1 MPSKIPSVGD
11 HATDVEELRAPI
23 ARRIAVAN
31 GPGVRIRDFSSAPAA
46 FGHRKR
52 PLEGRLAALPLLTT
66 AMPPAKVRAVTAEG
80 ALQPGAAVD
89 PAADAH
95 TVADA
100 HAVADALG
108 VAGADAHPVAGA
120 HAVADA
126 HTHAIPHDQDA
137 HDAGDGPL
145 YCYRHPKSETYVR
158 CGRCDQPICP
168 KCAVQ
173 GPVGFRCRQC
183 GLVKS
188 ATLSS
193 FTPQQL
199 LLGSGIALGGGGIVG
214 YLGGSIGFYSIFIAF
229 FAGAFIAEGFV
240 RFVGLKRGPLP
251 RLMLYGGLLAGF
263 AVGALLQ
270 VSTFLGGLPAEA
282 GMTLQLWLQTELP
295 FIAIGAGAT
304 LAGAYSRVR
313 WF

>member
-1 MPSKIPSVGD
+1 
-11 HATDVEELRAPI
+11 
-23 ARRIAVAN
+23 
-31 GPGVRIRDFSSAPAA
+31 VRIRDFSSAPAA

-100 HAVADALG
+100 HAVADAHG
-108 VAGADAHPVAGA
+108 VAGADAHTDAQAFAGADA

>member
-1 MPSKIPSVGD
+1 M
-11 HATDVEELRAPI
+11 
-23 ARRIAVAN
+23 
-31 GPGVRIRDFSSAPAA
+31 
-46 FGHRKR
+46 
-52 PLEGRLAALPLLTT
+52 
-66 AMPPAKVRAVTAEG
+66 TAEG

-95 TVADA
+95 V
-100 HAVADALG
+100 
-108 VAGADAHPVAGA
+108 
-120 HAVADA
+120 
-126 HTHAIPHDQDA
+126 

-145 YCYRHPKSETYVR
+145 YCYRHPRSETYVR

-199 LLGSGIALGGGGIVG
+199 LLGTGVALAGGGIVG
-214 YLGGSIGFYSIFIAF
+214 YLGGQVGFYSIFIAF

-240 RFVGLKRGPLP
+240 RVVGLKRGPLP

-263 AVGALLQ
+263 AVGAGLQLVSLLGSL
-270 VSTFLGGLPAEA
+270 STEA
-282 GMTLQLWLQTELP
+282 GMPFQVWLQTMLP
-295 FIAIGAGAT
+295 YVAIGVGAT